1 MDLSVKRVPDEVAH
15 RLRKRADANHRLNVR
30 VFCELAWHGLF
41 IRNLLRRPEAH
52 ELAGFAPQLM
62 AILQEAVQPPRAH
75 ASTVRETAAPAYRAR
90 GSRVAPASESALI
103 IRQARE
109 GRTFSVADLHRY
121 VSALGPGTPDESTR
135 WIRQERSKR

>member
-1 MDLSVKRVPDEVAH
+1 MPVDLSVKRVPDEVAR
-15 RLRKRADANHRLNVR
+15 RLRKRADANHRSLQG
-30 VFCELAWHGLF
+30 E
-41 IRNLLRRPEAH
+41 
-52 ELAGFAPQLM
+52 LM
-62 AILQEAVQPPRAH
+62 AILQEAVQPPRAQS
-75 ASTVRETAAPAYRAR
+75 STVREAAAPAYRAR